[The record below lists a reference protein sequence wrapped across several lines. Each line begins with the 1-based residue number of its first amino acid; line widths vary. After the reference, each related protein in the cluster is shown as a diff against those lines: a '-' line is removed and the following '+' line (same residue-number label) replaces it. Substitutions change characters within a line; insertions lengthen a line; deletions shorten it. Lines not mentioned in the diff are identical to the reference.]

1 MSESTVALRYAK
13 SLIDLAQE
21 QNVVEAVYQDM
32 VFFKK
37 TTDENRALMLALKSP
52 VVRHDKKLA
61 ILEGVF
67 KQRVHP
73 VSYTIFNIITQK
85 NREGIMDSIAEEFV
99 KLYDDYKGIVKAYI
113 TTSTPLTTDLRK
125 QFVSIVA
132 GDTGKTVELNEKVD
146 DKLIGG
152 YVLRV
157 GDRQLDASIRKQL
170 NDLKVSLVN

>member
-21 QNVVEAVYQDM
+21 QKVVETVYQDM

-37 TTDENRALMLALKSP
+37 VADENRGLMLALKSP

-67 KQRVHP
+67 KDRVSP
-73 VSYTIFNIITQK
+73 VSYTIFKIITQK
-85 NREGIMDSIAEEFV
+85 NREAIMNSIADEFV

-113 TTSTPLTTDLRK
+113 TSSMPLTAELRK
-125 QFVSIVA
+125 QFITIVA
-132 GDTGKTVELNEKVD
+132 DATGKTVELEEKVD

-152 YVLRV
+152 YILRV
-157 GDRQLDASIRKQL
+157 GDRQLDYSIKKQL
-170 NDLKVSLVN
+170 NDLKLTLLN

>member
-21 QNVVEAVYQDM
+21 QNVVEAVYKDM

-37 TTDENRALMLALKSP
+37 TADENRGLMLALKSP

-61 ILEGVF
+61 ILKGVF
-67 KQRVHP
+67 KEHVHP

-85 NREGIMDSIAEEFV
+85 NREGIMHSIAEEFV

-113 TTSTPLTTDLRK
+113 TTSTPLTADLRK

-146 DKLIGG
+146 EKLIGG